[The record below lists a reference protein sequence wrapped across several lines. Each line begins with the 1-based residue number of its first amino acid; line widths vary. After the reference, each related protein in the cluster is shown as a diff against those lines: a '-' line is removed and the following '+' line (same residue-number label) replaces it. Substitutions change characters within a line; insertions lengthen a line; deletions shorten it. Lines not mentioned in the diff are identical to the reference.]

1 MDKVADGDFSVRL
14 EYRGSEPMMRHVW
27 DNLIGNAV
35 KFSPPGGAVRLRLEK
50 KLTKTIFTV
59 EDTGPGAAE
68 KMRLQIERGSK
79 MAKGYIIFTPLA
91 GGGKCKKEVAFW
103 KWCCRDRWNFFDM
116 THITNYAVFLGGLA
130 PEDYLIIAGGD
141 GTLNRFVQDTEG
153 ITVSQSFFIS
163 PRVPAMILPRIWEN
177 RRCASLFLWKRI

>member
-1 MDKVADGDFSVRL
+1 MLKIRIAEDDRGLRQLFTHVLTRHGYYVTGVSNGQEVLDAMDKVADGDFSVRL

-79 MAKGYIIFTPLA
+79 MAKGYIIFNPLA
-91 GGGKCKKEVAFW
+91 GGGKCKEEVGLLEVVLPGPVE
-103 KWCCRDRWNFFDM
+103 FF
-116 THITNYAVFLGGLA
+116 
-130 PEDYLIIAGGD
+130 
-141 GTLNRFVQDTEG
+141 
-153 ITVSQSFFIS
+153 
-163 PRVPAMILPRIWEN
+163 
-177 RRCASLFLWKRI
+177 